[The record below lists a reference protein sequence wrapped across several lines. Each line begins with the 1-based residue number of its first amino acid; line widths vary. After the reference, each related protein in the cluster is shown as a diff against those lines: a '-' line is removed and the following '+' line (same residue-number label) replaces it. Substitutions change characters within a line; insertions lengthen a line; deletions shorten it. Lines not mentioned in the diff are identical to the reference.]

1 METKQGT
8 RHEALAEE
16 QTEIAYDVCSVQLEW
31 TKSED
36 KSAWSPFVFRY
47 PDIRQIKKF
56 NPRDLTSEEREKIIK
71 AMFEHHHPVYK
82 RLAEI

>member
-1 METKQGT
+1 M
-8 RHEALAEE
+8 
-16 QTEIAYDVCSVQLEW
+16 YVQYSSNGQNQK
-31 TKSED
+31 TSQPD
-36 KSAWSPFVFRY
+36 PPFVFRY
-47 PDIRQIKKF
+47 PDIVQIKKF